1 MKHAFTLK
9 YQDGN
14 PIQAG
19 DKVSVRYSN
28 SYAGGGGFLFHFN
41 GTVIEQDEAGG
52 LVVEVDTWLNHHDTS
67 QRFGSGKPH
76 NKVTV
81 SSSYD
86 YKTSTYV
93 LRGTVEHLPN
103 A

>member
-1 MKHAFTLK
+1 MKTDITLK
-9 YQDGN
+9 YQDGT

-41 GTVIEQDEAGG
+41 GTVIEQKGG
-52 LVVEVDTWLNHHDTS
+52 GDLVVEVDTWLNHHDTS
-67 QRFGSGKPH
+67 QRFGSTKPH

-86 YKTSTYV
+86 YTARAYV
-93 LRGTVEHLPN
+93 LRGTVEHLHTP
-103 A
+103 